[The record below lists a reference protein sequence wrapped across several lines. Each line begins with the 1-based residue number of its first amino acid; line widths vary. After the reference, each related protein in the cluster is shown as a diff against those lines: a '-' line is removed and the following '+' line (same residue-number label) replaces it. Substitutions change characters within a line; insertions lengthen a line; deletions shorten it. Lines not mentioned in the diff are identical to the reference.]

1 MPDLERTERPTAKK
15 RRETREKG
23 RVAKSREVSTYLVLI
38 AGIAILYF
46 AGSYMVTEMA
56 FLMKTT
62 LVQAA
67 DLRIEGADLLPLLRR
82 TIIVLAK
89 VLTPILLV
97 VTLAGVLGNFIQVG
111 FLVSWEP
118 LKPDL
123 SKLNPLKGIQRLI
136 SLRSLTEIV
145 KFVVKLLLVGIVL
158 YTAIRKEIP
167 FIMPLADQ
175 SLQAIGIYIFK
186 TIFRIML
193 RTSWVLLLLA
203 ILDYAYQRW
212 EFEKGLKM
220 TRQEIKDEYKQSEG
234 DPLVKSRIRRIQR
247 EWARRR
253 MMEAVPQADVV
264 ITNPVQLAVALGYKN
279 ETMVAPEV
287 LAKGAGAVAE
297 RIREIARTHGVPIV
311 ENKPLTR
318 ALFRQVDVGRQI
330 PAALYKTVAEVLAYV
345 YRLKNRL

>member
-234 DPLVKSRIRRIQR
+234 DPLIKSRIRRIQR

>member
-67 DLRIEGADLLPLLRR
+67 DLRIEGADLLPLLWR

-234 DPLVKSRIRRIQR
+234 DPLIKSRIRRIQR

-297 RIREIARTHGVPIV
+297 RIREIARTYGVPIV